1 MKTDP
6 SNHAATSQA
15 DQPTPALKCCPF
27 CAGKAEVI
35 TANEPT
41 RYGVRCS
48 SCHGG
53 FQPAY
58 KAREEAVFLWNWR
71 GGTSSAAGGRATKG
85 LRSKRKVASA
95 KRNLRKARA
104 AKKLKKVWA
113 EIDVAYAQLKPLRAA
128 QTAEAEAAVAEGHAW
143 LKAREAEILA
153 DPLLRRV
160 YNLLPSRRRALAG
173 SEAVDDQT

>member
-1 MKTDP
+1 METSDHAVTD
-6 SNHAATSQA
+6 QA
-15 DQPTPALKCCPF
+15 DQPNPILKCCPF
-27 CAGKAEVI
+27 CAGKAEVV

-41 RYGVRCS
+41 RHGVRCA
-48 SCHGG
+48 SCHAG
-53 FQPAY
+53 FQPVF
-58 KAREEAVFLWNWR
+58 KDREEAFFVWNWR

-85 LRSKRKVASA
+85 ISTAKKRRTCR
-95 KRNLRKARA
+95 RNLKLARK

-113 EIDVAYAQLKPLRAA
+113 DVDAAYAQLKPLRAA
-128 QTAEAEAAVAEGHAW
+128 QIAEAEAAAAKSRAW

-160 YNLLPSRRRALAG
+160 YDLLPSRRRALAG